1 MGEGEGY
8 VLALPN
14 KVVESRNSREFSC
27 VRSELKRELRCVVN
41 EAELLEDFRRKKLA
55 VDGLDGNNEDVF
67 SELSGP
73 VVCSTIEIENDN
85 ASSLG
90 TSSGGSLP
98 VDVGECSNIVH
109 SGDITSESSGNSWV
123 VVGCS
128 DEEARRRG
136 SSSGVSTS
144 QVTLEIPEHA
154 STTGIRKITFK
165 FSKSKE
171 ERVSRLS
178 TSGGRSVQNKES
190 VIESK
195 DELGLDDSSDHFS
208 YNMELKMSKKVVP
221 DIYPTNVK
229 KLLSMGI
236 LEGASVKYVS
246 TSREKEI
253 PARISGSGYLCGCS
267 MCNYTRVIS
276 AYEFEQHAGG
286 SKTRHPNNHIFL
298 ENGKPIY
305 SIIEGLKNAAPGLL
319 EELVKDMAGSSYNP
333 VSYRAWKDSL
343 RPCQRLVKE
352 EKKHHKIHRSLS
364 KGHHSSAT
372 SIDAGSFKRSI
383 ERGMRKRDNDLH
395 RLLFLPNGISDGSEL
410 AYYAKGQKVL
420 GGYKYG
426 NGIVC
431 GHCSCEISPSQFEAH
446 AGWATRRQPY
456 RHIYTANGYTLH
468 DLAMSMA
475 NGQNMTTGN
484 NDDMCTVCGD
494 RGELVPCGGCP
505 RAYHQACLGLQNVPS
520 SDWHCPNCNDR
531 RTDFIDSST
540 SSKPITGRLTR
551 VVKNSEPECGGCVL
565 CRANDFSVD
574 KFDDRT
580 VIICDQCE
588 KEYHVGCLREAGRS
602 DLKELPQ
609 DKWFCCHDCDSIHV
623 ALRERVVQGPIM
635 ISDSEAIKIN
645 RKLFLNGF
653 SVADN
658 DVQWRILSGKCRQPE
673 HLPLLSKAV
682 SIFRECF
689 SPITAPIG
697 RDLIPVMVHGR
708 NISGQEFGGMYCVL
722 LTVKS
727 VVVSAGLLRIFG
739 REVAELPLVATSKPY
754 QGKGFF
760 LALFSHIEKLLSTLK
775 VETLV
780 LPAAE
785 KAKSMW
791 TNRFGFRDISDERL
805 YFYTRDHQLSE
816 FSGTVMLEKKVDQM
830 IE

>member
-1 MGEGEGY
+1 MGKGEDY
-8 VLALPN
+8 VLALPFN
-14 KVVESRNSREFSC
+14 VVESREFRLA
-27 VRSELKRELRCVVN
+27 RSELKRELGCVVS
-41 EAELLEDFRRKKLA
+41 EAELLEDIPRKKL
-55 VDGLDGNNEDVF
+55 VLEGLDGNNDDIF
-67 SELSGP
+67 SEISGP
-73 VVCSTIEIENDN
+73 IVCSTVENDN

-90 TSSGGSLP
+90 TSGSQP
-98 VDVGECSNIVH
+98 VELGECNNAVH

-123 VVGCS
+123 VTCS
-128 DEEARRRG
+128 DEETRRRG

-144 QVTLEIPEHA
+144 QVTLEIPKHA

-165 FSKSKE
+165 FSKSKDE
-171 ERVSRLS
+171 HVSRLS
-178 TSGGRSVQNKES
+178 TSGGRSVHNNKDS
-190 VIESK
+190 VIDSN
-195 DELGLDDSSDHFS
+195 DELGLDDSCDRFS

-229 KLLSMGI
+229 KLLATGI
-236 LEGASVKYVS
+236 LEGAMVKYVS
-246 TSREKEI
+246 TSGEKEI
-253 PARISGSGYLCGCS
+253 PGKISGSGYLCGCS
-267 MCNYTRVIS
+267 MCNYTNVLS

-286 SKTRHPNNHIFL
+286 AKTRHPNNHIFL

-305 SIIEGLKNAAPGLL
+305 SIIEGLKTAPPGLL
-319 EELVKDMAGSSYNP
+319 EELVKDMAGSSFNHG
-333 VSYRAWKDSL
+333 SFHAWKDSL
-343 RPCQRLVKE
+343 RKCNGLVQE
-352 EKKHHKIHRSLS
+352 EKKHRKIHCSFS
-364 KGHHSSAT
+364 KGHHRLSSAT
-372 SIDAGSFKRSI
+372 SLAAGPCKRST

-395 RLLFLPNGISDGSEL
+395 RLLFLPNGIPDGSEL

-420 GGYKYG
+420 GGYKNG
-426 NGIVC
+426 NGIIC

-468 DLAMSMA
+468 DLAMSMV

-494 RGELVPCGGCP
+494 RGELIPCGGCP
-505 RAYHQACLGLQNVPS
+505 RAYHQACLGLESVPS

-531 RTDFIDSST
+531 RTDFIDSSST
-540 SSKPITGRLTR
+540 SKPITGRLTR
-551 VVKNSEPECGGCVL
+551 VVKKPEPECGGCVL

-609 DKWFCCHDCDSIHV
+609 DKWFCCHDCDSIYV
-623 ALRERVVQGPIM
+623 ALKDLVARGPIM
-635 ISDSEAIKIN
+635 ISGSEAIKIS
-645 RKLFLNGF
+645 RKLFLNGI

-689 SPITAPIG
+689 SPITAKIG

-722 LTVKS
+722 VTVKS

-739 REVAELPLVATSKPY
+739 REVAELPLVATSKGY

-760 LALFSHIEKLLSTLK
+760 QALFSRIEMLLSVLK
-775 VETLV
+775 VENLV

-791 TNRFGFRDISDERL
+791 VNRFGFRDVSREQL
-805 YFYTRDHQLSE
+805 WFYTRDYQLSE
-816 FSGTVMLEKKVDQM
+816 FSGTVMLEKKVGQM
-830 IE
+830 ID